1 MHWVLILAFVVSSLV
16 DQNVLL
22 VNHTGL
28 AVARFEIGERKFD
41 TLNSNETEVLVHVSP
56 GKHHLKVVFR
66 GGAEAEWPHF
76 NFKGV
81 HEVIFERH
89 TNQISARTE

>member
-1 MHWVLILAFVVSSLV
+1 MHWVLILAFVVSSLT

-28 AVARFEIGERKFD
+28 AVARFKIGERTFD
-41 TLNSNETEVLVHVSP
+41 TLHSNESDVLVHVTP
-56 GKHHLKVVFR
+56 GKHDLKIVFR
-66 GGAEAEWPHF
+66 GGAQVEWPHF

-81 HEVIFERH
+81 REVIFERH